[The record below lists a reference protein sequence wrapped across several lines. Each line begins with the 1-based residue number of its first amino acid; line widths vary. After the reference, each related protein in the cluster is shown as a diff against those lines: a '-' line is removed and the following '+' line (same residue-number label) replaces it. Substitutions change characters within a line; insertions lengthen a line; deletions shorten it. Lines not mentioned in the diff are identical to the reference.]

1 MGNKLYKPKNKRK
14 KENLK
19 MIDKLEIGG
28 VTIAA
33 IALLGWSGYSIANT
47 FIPQPETPV
56 YEVNVDSV
64 SNYMDNLDA
73 EVKEVEATP
82 TPTPTPTA
90 TPEPTS
96 TPAPTKEPTKTP
108 APTKMPKKKVKKE
121 EKKAEPTPAEAAAT
135 PAAAETPAA
144 ETPAPETPAA
154 ATPAAETPAP
164 ETPVAETPAP
174 AAEAAQAATY
184 ITNDTVY
191 FRTNPD
197 KSSTAIG
204 MIGKNVQLTVLED
217 QASHSGWYKILR
229 NGTEGYVSADFV
241 TTK

>member
-19 MIDKLEIGG
+19 MIDKLEISG

-64 SNYMDNLDA
+64 SDYMDNLDA
-73 EVKEVEATP
+73 EVEKAEA
-82 TPTPTPTA
+82 TPTPTA
-90 TPEPTS
+90 TPEPTN

-135 PAAAETPAA
+135 PAAETPAA
-144 ETPAPETPAA
+144 ETPETPAPETPAA

-164 ETPVAETPAP
+164 ETPAAETPAP
-174 AAEAAQAATY
+174 AATY
-184 ITNDTVY
+184 ATNDTVN
-191 FRTNPD
+191 FRTSPD
-197 KSSTAIG
+197 KSSTVIG
-204 MIGKNVQLTVLED
+204 MIGKDVQLTVLED
-217 QASHSGWYKILR
+217 QTSHPGWYKISR

>member
-33 IALLGWSGYSIANT
+33 IALFGWSGYSIANT

-64 SNYMDNLDA
+64 SDYMDNLDT
-73 EVKEVEATP
+73 EVEEAEA
-82 TPTPTPTA
+82 TPTPTA

-121 EKKAEPTPAEAAAT
+121 EKKAEPTPAEAATPAAAT
-135 PAAAETPAA
+135 PAAETPETPAPETPAA

-154 ATPAAETPAP
+154 
-164 ETPVAETPAP
+164 ETPAP
-174 AAEAAQAATY
+174 AATY
-184 ITNDTVY
+184 ATNDTVN
-191 FRTNPD
+191 FRTSPD
-197 KSSTAIG
+197 KSSTVIG
-204 MIGKNVQLTVLED
+204 MIGKDVQLTVLED
-217 QASHSGWYKILR
+217 QTSHPGWYKISR

>member
-19 MIDKLEIGG
+19 MIDKLEISG

-47 FIPQPETPV
+47 FIQQPETPV

-64 SNYMDNLDA
+64 SDYMDNLDA
-73 EVKEVEATP
+73 EVEEAEA
-82 TPTPTPTA
+82 TPTPTA

-108 APTKMPKKKVKKE
+108 TPTKMPK
-121 EKKAEPTPAEAAAT
+121 KKAEPTPAEAATPTAETAAKT
-135 PAAAETPAA
+135 PAV

-154 ATPAAETPAP
+154 ATPEAETPAP
-164 ETPVAETPAP
+164 ETPAAETPAP
-174 AAEAAQAATY
+174 AATY
-184 ITNDTVY
+184 ATNDTVN
-191 FRTNPD
+191 FRKNPD
-197 KSSTAIG
+197 KSSTVIG
-204 MIGKNVQLTVLED
+204 MIGKDVQLTVLED
-217 QASHSGWYKILR
+217 QTAHPGWYKISR

>member
-154 ATPAAETPAP
+154 ATPTAETPAP
-164 ETPVAETPAP
+164 ETPAAETPAP
-174 AAEAAQAATY
+174 AATY
-184 ITNDTVY
+184 ATNDTVN
-191 FRTNPD
+191 FRTSPD
-197 KSSTAIG
+197 KSSTVIG
-204 MIGKNVQLTVLED
+204 MIGKDVQLTVLED
-217 QASHSGWYKILR
+217 QTSHPGWYKISR
-229 NGTEGYVSADFV
+229 NGTDGYVSADFV

>member
-19 MIDKLEIGG
+19 MIDRLEISG

-64 SNYMDNLDA
+64 SDYMDNLDA
-73 EVKEVEATP
+73 EVEEAEA
-82 TPTPTPTA
+82 TPTPTA

-121 EKKAEPTPAEAAAT
+121 EKKAEPTPAEAATPAAAT
-135 PAAAETPAA
+135 PAAETP

-154 ATPAAETPAP
+154 ATPAAETTAP
-164 ETPVAETPAP
+164 ETPAAEAPAP
-174 AAEAAQAATY
+174 AATY
-184 ITNDTVY
+184 ATNDTVN
-191 FRTNPD
+191 FRTSPD
-197 KSSTAIG
+197 KSSTVIG
-204 MIGKNVQLTVLED
+204 MIGKDVQLTVLED
-217 QASHSGWYKILR
+217 QTSHPGWYKISR
-229 NGTEGYVSADFV
+229 NGSEGYVSADFV

>member
-64 SNYMDNLDA
+64 SDYMDNLDA
-73 EVKEVEATP
+73 EVEEAEA
-82 TPTPTPTA
+82 TPTPTA

-121 EKKAEPTPAEAAAT
+121 EKKAEPTPAEAAT
-135 PAAAETPAA
+135 PAAATPAA

-164 ETPVAETPAP
+164 ETPAAEAPAP
-174 AAEAAQAATY
+174 AATY
-184 ITNDTVY
+184 ATNDTVN
-191 FRTNPD
+191 FRTSPD
-197 KSSTAIG
+197 KSSTVIG
-204 MIGKNVQLTVLED
+204 MIGKDVQLTVLED
-217 QASHSGWYKILR
+217 QTSHPGWYKISR

>member
-19 MIDKLEIGG
+19 MLDKLEIGG

-47 FIPQPETPV
+47 FIPRPETPV

-64 SNYMDNLDA
+64 SDYMDNLDS
-73 EVKEVEATP
+73 EVEEAEA
-82 TPTPTPTA
+82 TPTPTA

-135 PAAAETPAA
+135 PAAVTPAAETP

-164 ETPVAETPAP
+164 ETPAAETPAT
-174 AAEAAQAATY
+174 AATY
-184 ITNDTVY
+184 ATNDTVN
-191 FRTNPD
+191 FRTSPD
-197 KSSTAIG
+197 KSSTVIG
-204 MIGKNVQLTVLED
+204 MIGKDVQLTVLED
-217 QASHSGWYKILR
+217 QTSHPGWYKISR

>member
-19 MIDKLEIGG
+19 MIDKLEISG

-33 IALLGWSGYSIANT
+33 IALFGWSGYSIANT
-47 FIPQPETPV
+47 FIPQPEAPV

-64 SNYMDNLDA
+64 SDYMDNLDA
-73 EVKEVEATP
+73 EVEEAEA
-82 TPTPTPTA
+82 TPTPTA

-135 PAAAETPAA
+135 PAA
-144 ETPAPETPAA
+144 ETPAPETP
-154 ATPAAETPAP
+154 TAETPAP
-164 ETPVAETPAP
+164 T
-174 AAEAAQAATY
+174 ATY
-184 ITNDTVY
+184 ATNDTVN
-191 FRTNPD
+191 FRTSPD
-197 KSSTAIG
+197 KSSTVIG
-204 MIGKNVQLTVLED
+204 MIGKDVQLTVLED
-217 QASHSGWYKILR
+217 QTSHPGWYKISR

>member
-56 YEVNVDSV
+56 HEVNVDSV
-64 SNYMDNLDA
+64 SDYMDNLDS
-73 EVKEVEATP
+73 EVKEAEATP
-82 TPTPTPTA
+82 TPTPAPTA

-96 TPAPTKEPTKTP
+96 TPVPTKEPTKTP

-121 EKKAEPTPAEAAAT
+121 EKKAEPTPAAA
-135 PAAAETPAA
+135 TPAA
-144 ETPAPETPAA
+144 ETPETPVTETPAA

-164 ETPVAETPAP
+164 ETPAAETPAP
-174 AAEAAQAATY
+174 AATY
-184 ITNDTVY
+184 VTNDTVN
-191 FRTNPD
+191 FRKNPD

-204 MIGKNVQLTVLED
+204 MIGKDVQLTVLED
-217 QASHSGWYKILR
+217 QTSHPGWYKISR

>member
-19 MIDKLEIGG
+19 MIDKIEIGG

-64 SNYMDNLDA
+64 SDYMNNLDA
-73 EVKEVEATP
+73 EVEEAAA
-82 TPTPTPTA
+82 TPTPTA

-135 PAAAETPAA
+135 PAAATPAA

-164 ETPVAETPAP
+164 ETPAAETPAP
-174 AAEAAQAATY
+174 AATY
-184 ITNDTVY
+184 ATNDTVN
-191 FRTNPD
+191 FRTSPD
-197 KSSTAIG
+197 KSSTVIG
-204 MIGKNVQLTVLED
+204 MIGKDVQLTVLED
-217 QASHSGWYKILR
+217 QTSHPGWYKISR
-229 NGTEGYVSADFV
+229 NGTDGYVSADFV

>member
-19 MIDKLEIGG
+19 MIDRLEIGG

-33 IALLGWSGYSIANT
+33 IALFGWSGYSIANT

-64 SNYMDNLDA
+64 SDYMDNLDA
-73 EVKEVEATP
+73 EVEEAEA
-82 TPTPTPTA
+82 TPTPTA

-108 APTKMPKKKVKKE
+108 APTKMPKKK
-121 EKKAEPTPAEAAAT
+121 AEPTPAEAATPTAETAAKT
-135 PAAAETPAA
+135 PAVET
-144 ETPAPETPAA
+144 TAPETPAA

-164 ETPVAETPAP
+164 ETPAAETPAP
-174 AAEAAQAATY
+174 AATYATS
-184 ITNDTVY
+184 DTVN
-191 FRTNPD
+191 FRKSPD
-197 KSSTAIG
+197 KSSTVIG
-204 MIGKNVQLTVLED
+204 MIGKDVQLTVLED
-217 QASHSGWYKILR
+217 QTAHPGWYKISR

>member
-33 IALLGWSGYSIANT
+33 IALFGWSGYSIANT

-64 SNYMDNLDA
+64 SDYMDNLDA
-73 EVKEVEATP
+73 EVEEAEA
-82 TPTPTPTA
+82 TPTPTA

-135 PAAAETPAA
+135 PAAATPAA
-144 ETPAPETPAA
+144 ETPETPAPETPAA

-164 ETPVAETPAP
+164 ETP
-174 AAEAAQAATY
+174 AA
-184 ITNDTVY
+184 
-191 FRTNPD
+191 
-197 KSSTAIG
+197 SSTVIG
-204 MIGKNVQLTVLED
+204 MIGKDVQLTVLED
-217 QASHSGWYKILR
+217 QTSHPGWYKISR

>member
-19 MIDKLEIGG
+19 MIDRLEISG

-64 SNYMDNLDA
+64 SDYMDNLDS
-73 EVKEVEATP
+73 EVEEAEATP
-82 TPTPTPTA
+82 TPTTTPA
-90 TPEPTS
+90 PTS
-96 TPAPTKEPTKTP
+96 TPVPTKEPTKTP

-135 PAAAETPAA
+135 PAAETPAAETPAPEIPAAETPAA

-154 ATPAAETPAP
+154 EA
-164 ETPVAETPAP
+164 PAP
-174 AAEAAQAATY
+174 AATY
-184 ITNDTVY
+184 ATNDTVN
-191 FRTNPD
+191 FRTSPN
-197 KSSTAIG
+197 KSATAIG
-204 MIGKNVQLTVLED
+204 MIGKDVQLTVLED
-217 QASHSGWYKILR
+217 QTSHPGWYKISR
-229 NGTEGYVSADFV
+229 NGSEGYVSADFV

>member
-33 IALLGWSGYSIANT
+33 IALFGWSGYSIANT

-64 SNYMDNLDA
+64 SDYMNNLDA
-73 EVKEVEATP
+73 EVEEAEA
-82 TPTPTPTA
+82 TPTPTA

-121 EKKAEPTPAEAAAT
+121 EKKAEPTPAEAA
-135 PAAAETPAA
+135 
-144 ETPAPETPAA
+144 TPAA
-154 ATPAAETPAP
+154 ATPAAETPETPAKETPAAATPAAEPPAP
-164 ETPVAETPAP
+164 ETPAAEAPAP
-174 AAEAAQAATY
+174 AATY
-184 ITNDTVY
+184 ATNDTVN
-191 FRTNPD
+191 FRTSPD
-197 KSSTAIG
+197 KSSTVIG
-204 MIGKNVQLTVLED
+204 MIGKDVQLTVLED
-217 QASHSGWYKILR
+217 QTSHPGWYKISR

>member
-64 SNYMDNLDA
+64 SDYMDNLDA
-73 EVKEVEATP
+73 EVEEAEA

-164 ETPVAETPAP
+164 ETPAAETPAP
-174 AAEAAQAATY
+174 AATY
-184 ITNDTVY
+184 ATNDTVN
-191 FRTNPD
+191 FRTSPD
-197 KSSTAIG
+197 KSSTVIG
-204 MIGKNVQLTVLED
+204 MIGKDVQLTVLED
-217 QASHSGWYKILR
+217 QTSHPGWYKISR
-229 NGTEGYVSADFV
+229 NGTDGYVSADFV

>member
-19 MIDKLEIGG
+19 MIDRLEIGG

-64 SNYMDNLDA
+64 SDYMDNLDS
-73 EVKEVEATP
+73 EVEEAEA
-82 TPTPTPTA
+82 TPTPTA

-96 TPAPTKEPTKTP
+96 TPVPTKEPTKTP

-135 PAAAETPAA
+135 PAAETPAT

-154 ATPAAETPAP
+154 ETPA
-164 ETPVAETPAP
+164 T
-174 AAEAAQAATY
+174 AATY
-184 ITNDTVY
+184 VTNDTVN

-197 KSSTAIG
+197 KSSTVIG
-204 MIGKNVQLTVLED
+204 MIGKDVQLTVLED
-217 QASHSGWYKILR
+217 QTSHPGWYKISR
-229 NGTEGYVSADFV
+229 NGSEGYVSADFV

>member
-19 MIDKLEIGG
+19 MIDRLEISG

-64 SNYMDNLDA
+64 SDYMDNLDS
-73 EVKEVEATP
+73 EVEEAEATP
-82 TPTPTPTA
+82 TPTTTPA
-90 TPEPTS
+90 PTS
-96 TPAPTKEPTKTP
+96 TPVPTKEPTKTP

-121 EKKAEPTPAEAAAT
+121 EKKAEPTPAEAATT
-135 PAAAETPAA
+135 PAAETPAA

-154 ATPAAETPAP
+154 ETPA
-164 ETPVAETPAP
+164 T
-174 AAEAAQAATY
+174 AATY
-184 ITNDTVY
+184 VTNDTVN

-197 KSSTAIG
+197 KSSTVIG
-204 MIGKNVQLTVLED
+204 MIGKDVQLTVLED
-217 QASHSGWYKILR
+217 QTSHPGWYKISR
-229 NGTEGYVSADFV
+229 NGSEGYVSADFV

>member
-19 MIDKLEIGG
+19 MIDRLEISG

-64 SNYMDNLDA
+64 SDYMDNLDS
-73 EVKEVEATP
+73 EVEEAEATP
-82 TPTPTPTA
+82 TPT
-90 TPEPTS
+90 S
-96 TPAPTKEPTKTP
+96 TPVPTKEPTKTP

-121 EKKAEPTPAEAAAT
+121 EKKAEPTPAEAATT
-135 PAAAETPAA
+135 PAAETPAT

-154 ATPAAETPAP
+154 ETPA
-164 ETPVAETPAP
+164 T
-174 AAEAAQAATY
+174 AATY
-184 ITNDTVY
+184 VTNDTVN

-197 KSSTAIG
+197 KSSTVIG
-204 MIGKNVQLTVLED
+204 MIGKDVQLTVLED
-217 QASHSGWYKILR
+217 QTSHPGWYKISR
-229 NGTEGYVSADFV
+229 NGSEGYVSADFV

>member
-19 MIDKLEIGG
+19 MIDKLEISG

-47 FIPQPETPV
+47 FIPQPETPA

-64 SNYMDNLDA
+64 SDYMDNLDA
-73 EVKEVEATP
+73 EVEEAEA
-82 TPTPTPTA
+82 TPTPTA

-135 PAAAETPAA
+135 PAAETPAAETPETPAPETPAAETPAA

-154 ATPAAETPAP
+154 
-164 ETPVAETPAP
+164 ETPAP
-174 AAEAAQAATY
+174 AATY
-184 ITNDTVY
+184 ATNDTVN
-191 FRTNPD
+191 FRTSPD
-197 KSSTAIG
+197 KSSTVIG
-204 MIGKNVQLTVLED
+204 MIGKDVQLTVLED
-217 QASHSGWYKILR
+217 QTSHPGWYKISR

>member
-19 MIDKLEIGG
+19 MIDRLEISG

-64 SNYMDNLDA
+64 SDYMDNLDS
-73 EVKEVEATP
+73 EVEEAEATP
-82 TPTPTPTA
+82 TPT
-90 TPEPTS
+90 S
-96 TPAPTKEPTKTP
+96 TPVPTKEPTKTP

-121 EKKAEPTPAEAAAT
+121 EKKAEPTPAEAATT
-135 PAAAETPAA
+135 PAAETPAA
-144 ETPAPETPAA
+144 ETPAAKTSAPETPAV
-154 ATPAAETPAP
+154 ETPAP
-164 ETPVAETPAP
+164 TAEAAP
-174 AAEAAQAATY
+174 AATY
-184 ITNDTVY
+184 VTNDTVN
-191 FRTNPD
+191 FRTSPD

-204 MIGKNVQLTVLED
+204 MIGKDVQLTVLED
-217 QASHSGWYKILR
+217 QTSHPGWYKISR
-229 NGTEGYVSADFV
+229 NGSEGYVSADFV

>member
-64 SNYMDNLDA
+64 SDYMDNLDA
-73 EVKEVEATP
+73 EVEEAEA
-82 TPTPTPTA
+82 TPTPTA

-121 EKKAEPTPAEAAAT
+121 EKKAEPTPAEAAAET
-135 PAAAETPAA
+135 PAAETPAA
-144 ETPAPETPAA
+144 ETPASETPAA

-174 AAEAAQAATY
+174 AATY
-184 ITNDTVY
+184 ATNDTVN
-191 FRTNPD
+191 FRTSPD
-197 KSSTAIG
+197 KSSTVIG
-204 MIGKNVQLTVLED
+204 MIGKDVQLTVLED
-217 QASHSGWYKILR
+217 QTSHPGWYKISR

>member
-19 MIDKLEIGG
+19 MIDKLEISG

-64 SNYMDNLDA
+64 SDYMDNLDA
-73 EVKEVEATP
+73 EVEEAEA
-82 TPTPTPTA
+82 TPTPTA

-135 PAAAETPAA
+135 PAAAETPA
-144 ETPAPETPAA
+144 PETP
-154 ATPAAETPAP
+154 T
-164 ETPVAETPAP
+164 AETPAP
-174 AAEAAQAATY
+174 AATY
-184 ITNDTVY
+184 ATNDTVN
-191 FRTNPD
+191 FRTSPD
-197 KSSTAIG
+197 KSSTVIG
-204 MIGKNVQLTVLED
+204 MIGKDVQLTVLED
-217 QASHSGWYKILR
+217 QTSHPGWYKISR

>member
-64 SNYMDNLDA
+64 SNYMDNLDS
-73 EVKEVEATP
+73 EVKEAEATP

-96 TPAPTKEPTKTP
+96 TPVPTKEPTKTP

-121 EKKAEPTPAEAAAT
+121 EKKAEPTPAAAT
-135 PAAAETPAA
+135 PAADTPETPVTETPAATTPAA

-154 ATPAAETPAP
+154 
-164 ETPVAETPAP
+164 ETPAP
-174 AAEAAQAATY
+174 AATY
-184 ITNDTVY
+184 VTNDTVN
-191 FRTNPD
+191 FRKSPD

-204 MIGKNVQLTVLED
+204 MIGKDVQLTVLED
-217 QASHSGWYKILR
+217 QTSHPGWYKISR

>member
-64 SNYMDNLDA
+64 SDYMDNLDA
-73 EVKEVEATP
+73 EVEEAEA

-121 EKKAEPTPAEAAAT
+121 EKKAESTPAE
-135 PAAAETPAA
+135 AAAETPAA
-144 ETPAPETPAA
+144 ETPETPETPAPETPAA

-164 ETPVAETPAP
+164 ETPAAETPAP
-174 AAEAAQAATY
+174 AATY
-184 ITNDTVY
+184 ATNDTVN
-191 FRTNPD
+191 FRTSPD
-197 KSSTAIG
+197 KSSTVIG
-204 MIGKNVQLTVLED
+204 MIGKDVQLTVLED
-217 QASHSGWYKILR
+217 QTSHPGWYKISR

>member
-19 MIDKLEIGG
+19 MIDRLEISG

-64 SNYMDNLDA
+64 SDYMDNLDS
-73 EVKEVEATP
+73 EVEEAEATP
-82 TPTPTPTA
+82 TPT
-90 TPEPTS
+90 S
-96 TPAPTKEPTKTP
+96 TPVPTKEPTKTP

-121 EKKAEPTPAEAAAT
+121 EKKAEPTPAEAATT
-135 PAAAETPAA
+135 PAAETPATETPAPETPAAETPAA

-154 ATPAAETPAP
+154 ETPA
-164 ETPVAETPAP
+164 T
-174 AAEAAQAATY
+174 AATY
-184 ITNDTVY
+184 VTNDTVN

-197 KSSTAIG
+197 KSSTVIG
-204 MIGKNVQLTVLED
+204 MIGKDVQLTVLED
-217 QASHSGWYKILR
+217 QTSHPGWYKISR
-229 NGTEGYVSADFV
+229 NGSEGYVSADFV

>member
-19 MIDKLEIGG
+19 MIDKLEISG

-64 SNYMDNLDA
+64 SDYMDNLDA
-73 EVKEVEATP
+73 EVEEAEA
-82 TPTPTPTA
+82 TPTPTA

-121 EKKAEPTPAEAAAT
+121 EKKAEPTPAEAAAI
-135 PAAAETPAA
+135 PAAETPAA

-154 ATPAAETPAP
+154 EA
-164 ETPVAETPAP
+164 PAP
-174 AAEAAQAATY
+174 AATY
-184 ITNDTVY
+184 TTNDTVN
-191 FRTNPD
+191 FRTSPN
-197 KSSTAIG
+197 KSATAIG
-204 MIGKNVQLTVLED
+204 MIGKDVQLTVLED
-217 QASHSGWYKILR
+217 QTSHPGWYKISR

>member
-19 MIDKLEIGG
+19 MIDKLEISG

-64 SNYMDNLDA
+64 SDYMDNLDA
-73 EVKEVEATP
+73 EVEEAEAA
-82 TPTPTPTA
+82 PTPTA

-96 TPAPTKEPTKTP
+96 TPASTKEPTKTP

-135 PAAAETPAA
+135 PAAETPAA

-164 ETPVAETPAP
+164 ETPAAETPAP
-174 AAEAAQAATY
+174 TATY
-184 ITNDTVY
+184 TTNDTVN
-191 FRTNPD
+191 FRTSPN
-197 KSSTAIG
+197 KSATAIG
-204 MIGKNVQLTVLED
+204 MIGKDVQLTVLED
-217 QASHSGWYKILR
+217 QTSHPGWYKISR

>member
-47 FIPQPETPV
+47 FIPRPETPV

-64 SNYMDNLDA
+64 SDYMDNLDS
-73 EVKEVEATP
+73 EVEEAEA
-82 TPTPTPTA
+82 TPTPTA

-135 PAAAETPAA
+135 PAAVTPAAETP

-164 ETPVAETPAP
+164 ETPAAETPAP
-174 AAEAAQAATY
+174 AATY
-184 ITNDTVY
+184 ATNDTVN
-191 FRTNPD
+191 FRTSPD
-197 KSSTAIG
+197 KSSTVIG
-204 MIGKNVQLTVLED
+204 MIGKDVQLTVLED
-217 QASHSGWYKILR
+217 QTSHPGWYKISR

>member
-64 SNYMDNLDA
+64 SDYMDNLDA
-73 EVKEVEATP
+73 EVEEAEA
-82 TPTPTPTA
+82 TPTPTA

-121 EKKAEPTPAEAAAT
+121 EKKAEPTPAEAAA
-135 PAAAETPAA
+135 ETPAA
-144 ETPAPETPAA
+144 ETPASETPAA

-164 ETPVAETPAP
+164 ETPTAETPAP
-174 AAEAAQAATY
+174 TATY
-184 ITNDTVY
+184 ATNDTVN
-191 FRTNPD
+191 FRTSPD
-197 KSSTAIG
+197 KSSTVIG
-204 MIGKNVQLTVLED
+204 MIGKDVQLTVLED
-217 QASHSGWYKILR
+217 QTSHPGWYKISR

>member
-64 SNYMDNLDA
+64 SNYMANLDA

-82 TPTPTPTA
+82 TPTA
-90 TPEPTS
+90 TPESTS

-135 PAAAETPAA
+135 PAAK
-144 ETPAPETPAA
+144 
-154 ATPAAETPAP
+154 TPAP

-229 NGTEGYVSADFV
+229 NGTDGYVSADFV

>member
-19 MIDKLEIGG
+19 MIDKLEISG

-121 EKKAEPTPAEAAAT
+121 EKKAEPTPAEAATT
-135 PAAAETPAA
+135 PAAETPATETPAPETPAAETPAA

-154 ATPAAETPAP
+154 ETPA
-164 ETPVAETPAP
+164 T
-174 AAEAAQAATY
+174 AATY
-184 ITNDTVY
+184 VTNDTVN

-197 KSSTAIG
+197 KSSTVIG
-204 MIGKNVQLTVLED
+204 MIGKDVQLTVLED
-217 QASHSGWYKILR
+217 QTSHPGWYKISR
-229 NGTEGYVSADFV
+229 NGSEGYVSADFV

>member
-121 EKKAEPTPAEAAAT
+121 EKKAEPTPAEAATPAAAT
-135 PAAAETPAA
+135 PAAETP

-164 ETPVAETPAP
+164 ETPAAEAPAP
-174 AAEAAQAATY
+174 AATY
-184 ITNDTVY
+184 ATNDTVN
-191 FRTNPD
+191 FRTSPD
-197 KSSTAIG
+197 KSSTVIG
-204 MIGKNVQLTVLED
+204 MISKDVQLTVLED
-217 QASHSGWYKILR
+217 QTSHPGWYKISR

>member
-144 ETPAPETPAA
+144 ETPAAETPAPETPAA

-164 ETPVAETPAP
+164 ETPAAETPAP
-174 AAEAAQAATY
+174 VATY
-184 ITNDTVY
+184 ATNDTVN
-191 FRTNPD
+191 FRTSPD
-197 KSSTAIG
+197 KSSTVIG
-204 MIGKNVQLTVLED
+204 MIGKDVQLTVLED
-217 QASHSGWYKILR
+217 QTSHPGWYKISR
-229 NGTEGYVSADFV
+229 NGTDGYVSADFV

>member
-19 MIDKLEIGG
+19 MIDKLEISG

-64 SNYMDNLDA
+64 SDYMNNLDA
-73 EVKEVEATP
+73 EVEEAAA
-82 TPTPTPTA
+82 TPTPTA

-135 PAAAETPAA
+135 PAAETPAA
-144 ETPAPETPAA
+144 ETPSPETPAA

-164 ETPVAETPAP
+164 ETPAAETPAP
-174 AAEAAQAATY
+174 AATY
-184 ITNDTVY
+184 ATNDTVN
-191 FRTNPD
+191 FRTSPD
-197 KSSTAIG
+197 KASTVIG
-204 MIGKNVQLTVLED
+204 MIGKDVQLTVLED
-217 QASHSGWYKILR
+217 QTSHPGWYKISR
-229 NGTEGYVSADFV
+229 NGSEGYVSADFV

>member
-56 YEVNVDSV
+56 YEVNVNSV
-64 SNYMDNLDA
+64 SDYMDNLDA
-73 EVKEVEATP
+73 EVEEAEA
-82 TPTPTPTA
+82 TPTPTA

-121 EKKAEPTPAEAAAT
+121 EKKAEPTPAEAAT
-135 PAAAETPAA
+135 PAAETP

-164 ETPVAETPAP
+164 EIPAAEAPAP
-174 AAEAAQAATY
+174 AATY
-184 ITNDTVY
+184 ATNDTVN
-191 FRTNPD
+191 FRTSPN
-197 KSSTAIG
+197 KSATAIG
-204 MIGKNVQLTVLED
+204 MIGKDVQLTVLED
-217 QASHSGWYKILR
+217 QTSHPGWYKISR

>member
-121 EKKAEPTPAEAAAT
+121 EKKAEPTPAEAA
-135 PAAAETPAA
+135 TPAA

-154 ATPAAETPAP
+154 
-164 ETPVAETPAP
+164 ETPAP
-174 AAEAAQAATY
+174 AATY
-184 ITNDTVY
+184 ATNDTVN
-191 FRTNPD
+191 FRTSPD
-197 KSSTAIG
+197 KSSTVIG
-204 MIGKNVQLTVLED
+204 MIGKDVQLTVLED
-217 QASHSGWYKILR
+217 QTSHPGWYKISR
-229 NGTEGYVSADFV
+229 NGSEGYVSADFV

>member
-19 MIDKLEIGG
+19 MIDKLEISG

-64 SNYMDNLDA
+64 SDYMDNLDA
-73 EVKEVEATP
+73 EVEEAEA
-82 TPTPTPTA
+82 TPTPTA

-121 EKKAEPTPAEAAAT
+121 EKKAEPTPAEAAAET
-135 PAAAETPAA
+135 PAAETP

-164 ETPVAETPAP
+164 ETPAAETPDP
-174 AAEAAQAATY
+174 AATY
-184 ITNDTVY
+184 ATNDTVN
-191 FRTNPD
+191 FRTSPD
-197 KSSTAIG
+197 KSSTVIG
-204 MIGKNVQLTVLED
+204 MIGKDVQLTVLED
-217 QASHSGWYKILR
+217 QTSHPGWYKISR

>member
-19 MIDKLEIGG
+19 MLDKLEISG

-33 IALLGWSGYSIANT
+33 IALFGWSGYSIANT
-47 FIPQPETPV
+47 FIPQPEAPV

-64 SNYMDNLDA
+64 SDYMDNLDA
-73 EVKEVEATP
+73 EVEEAEA
-82 TPTPTPTA
+82 TPTPTA

-135 PAAAETPAA
+135 PAAATPAA
-144 ETPAPETPAA
+144 ETPETPAPETPAA

-164 ETPVAETPAP
+164 ETPTAETPAP
-174 AAEAAQAATY
+174 TATY
-184 ITNDTVY
+184 ATNDTVN
-191 FRTNPD
+191 FRTSPD
-197 KSSTAIG
+197 KSSTVIG
-204 MIGKNVQLTVLED
+204 MIGKDVQLTVLED
-217 QASHSGWYKILR
+217 QTSHPGWYKISR
-229 NGTEGYVSADFV
+229 NGSEGYVSADFV

>member
-19 MIDKLEIGG
+19 MIDKLEISG

-64 SNYMDNLDA
+64 SDYMDNLDA
-73 EVKEVEATP
+73 EVEEAEA
-82 TPTPTPTA
+82 TPTPTA

-121 EKKAEPTPAEAAAT
+121 EKKAEPTPAEAAA
-135 PAAAETPAA
+135 ETPAA
-144 ETPAPETPAA
+144 ETPASETPAA

-174 AAEAAQAATY
+174 AATY
-184 ITNDTVY
+184 ATNDTVN
-191 FRTNPD
+191 FRTSPN
-197 KSSTAIG
+197 KSATAIG
-204 MIGKNVQLTVLED
+204 MIGKDVQLTVLED
-217 QASHSGWYKILR
+217 QTSHPGWYKISR

>member
-19 MIDKLEIGG
+19 MIDRLEISG

-64 SNYMDNLDA
+64 SDYMDNLDS
-73 EVKEVEATP
+73 EVEEAEATP
-82 TPTPTPTA
+82 TPTTTPA
-90 TPEPTS
+90 PTS
-96 TPAPTKEPTKTP
+96 TPVPTKEPTKTP

-121 EKKAEPTPAEAAAT
+121 EKKAEPTPAEAAT
-135 PAAAETPAA
+135 TPAA
-144 ETPAPETPAA
+144 ETPAT
-154 ATPAAETPAP
+154 
-164 ETPVAETPAP
+164 
-174 AAEAAQAATY
+174 AATY
-184 ITNDTVY
+184 VTNDTVN

-197 KSSTAIG
+197 KSSTVIG
-204 MIGKNVQLTVLED
+204 MIGKDVQLTVLED
-217 QASHSGWYKILR
+217 QTSHPGWYKISR
-229 NGTEGYVSADFV
+229 NGSEGYVSADFV